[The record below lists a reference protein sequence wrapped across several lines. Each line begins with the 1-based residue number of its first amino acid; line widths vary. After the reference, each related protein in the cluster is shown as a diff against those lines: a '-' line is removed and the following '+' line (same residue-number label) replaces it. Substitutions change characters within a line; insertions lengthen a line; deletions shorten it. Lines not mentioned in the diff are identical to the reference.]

1 VVGAIFSGFAMV
13 MTLMIIIRKIYKFQ
27 DYVTDSHLNAI
38 AKILIFVSLIMGTA
52 YATEIFMA
60 WYSGSTYEMF
70 TFFKNRITGD
80 YSFQFWAMVVC
91 NAFIPQLFWF
101 KKVRQNLT
109 IAFIISI
116 LINVGMWYERFN
128 ILITSLSKDYL
139 PSSWTVYSPTWV
151 EIGIYIGT
159 LGMFVA
165 GVLLFFKYI
174 PMIAISE
181 VKSILKVTSINKNE
195 KTNASHE

>member
-1 VVGAIFSGFAMV
+1 
-13 MTLMIIIRKIYKFQ
+13 
-27 DYVTDSHLNAI
+27 
-38 AKILIFVSLIMGTA
+38 
-52 YATEIFMA
+52 
-60 WYSGSTYEMF
+60 MF

-80 YSFQFWAMVVC
+80 YTYQFWIMVTC

-101 KKVRQNLT
+101 KKIRQNLT
-109 IAFIISI
+109 IAFIISL
-116 LINVGMWYERFN
+116 LINVGMWFERFN
-128 ILITSLSKDYL
+128 IIVTSLSKDYL
-139 PSSWTVYSPTWV
+139 PSSWVTYSPTWV
-151 EIGIYIGT
+151 EIGVYIGT

-181 VKSILKVTSINKNE
+181 VKSVLKVTSLKSND